1 MIWLQSLTTGKKNKK
16 TKNKTVNSIF
26 LHNRSLKTTQLNAI
40 INTFHNLLTVA
51 SATAISSIYLVYCSA
66 LQENIFLETQESTVQ
81 T

>member
-1 MIWLQSLTTGKKNKK
+1 MIWLQSLTTG
-16 TKNKTVNSIF
+16 TKQNKTVNSIF
-26 LHNRSLKTTQLNAI
+26 LHNRSLKTSQLNAI